1 MTILQDLSLDG
12 TELMAELNR
21 LRLENAALKQAK
33 SNGNGIK
40 VFALGESSKEGI
52 PYKGTLGVKV
62 GKNYNVLYASQW
74 LKLLDMADEIRQ
86 TIETNKARL
95 SWKED

>member
-1 MTILQDLSLDG
+1 
-12 TELMAELNR
+12 MAELNR
-21 LRLENAALKQAK
+21 LRLENAALKQSK
-33 SNGNGIK
+33 SNGNIK
-40 VFALGESSKEGI
+40 VFALGEQSKEGV

-62 GKNYNVLYASQW
+62 GRNYSVLYASQW
-74 LKLLDMADEIRQ
+74 LKLLDMADEIRK